1 MARIKGGKKGTGK
14 GKKKL
19 RTLMSKPRKS
29 GPKVKK
35 SSKKG
40 KKKVS
45 FDFIPKLIGRKD
57 SKTGLYDKYLKPTIT
72 ISQPKKRRYTVSR
85 PNRVKK
91 CSPRKPR
98 NLRNTLMNLG
108 LRCYCNRKTC
118 VCAKVKPNNHMGH
131 HHHLG
136 HHHLHK
142 RSPMRKS
149 RFQSLRRPVSSQS
162 MEYVDSSMY
171 STSMGK
177 PDFKR
182 RSSIKHTD
190 DGIMKGLMMIQDND
204 DISYL
209 PLR

>member
-1 MARIKGGKKGTGK
+1 MARIKGGKKGK

-29 GPKVKK
+29 GSKVKK
-35 SSKKG
+35 TSKKG

-72 ISQPKKRRYTVSR
+72 ISQPKKRRYTVSK

-91 CSPRKPR
+91 CSSRKPR
-98 NLRNTLMNLG
+98 NLRNTLMDLE
-108 LRCYCNRKTC
+108 LRCYCNRNTC
-118 VCAKVKPNNHMGH
+118 VCSQMKPNNHMGH

-136 HHHLHK
+136 HHLHK
-142 RSPMRKS
+142 HSPMRKS
-149 RFQSLRRPVSSQS
+149 RCRSLQRPVSSHS
-162 MEYVDSSMY
+162 MEYMDSSMY

-182 RSSIKHTD
+182 RSSIKHID

>member
-1 MARIKGGKKGTGK
+1 MARIIGGKKGK
-14 GKKKL
+14 VKKKL
-19 RTLMSKPRKS
+19 RTLMSKLRMS
-29 GPKVKK
+29 GPIVQK
-35 SSKKG
+35 SSIKG

-45 FDFIPKLIGRKD
+45 FNFIPKLIGRKD

-72 ISQPKKRRYTVSR
+72 ISQPKKRRYTVSK

-118 VCAKVKPNNHMGH
+118 VCSQMKPNNHLG

-136 HHHLHK
+136 HHHLHR

-149 RFQSLRRPVSSQS
+149 RCQSLRRPVSSHS
-162 MEYVDSSMY
+162 MEYMDSSMY

>member
-1 MARIKGGKKGTGK
+1 MARIKGGKKGK

-19 RTLMSKPRKS
+19 RTLMSKPRRS

-35 SSKKG
+35 SSKKRG

-45 FDFIPKLIGRKD
+45 FNFIPKLIGRKD

-85 PNRVKK
+85 PNRIKK

-118 VCAKVKPNNHMGH
+118 VCSQMKPNN
-131 HHHLG
+131 HLG

-149 RFQSLRRPVSSQS
+149 RCRSLRRPVSSQS

-190 DGIMKGLMMIQDND
+190 DGFMKGLMMIQDND